1 MYAANTI
8 YAGMLVGS
16 VHITESVDKLPQQ
29 LVIPN
34 DQIQLL
40 DSIGQGDVC
49 VLATTNII
57 FYNAV
62 ISMVSVS
69 CHCKEFIS
77 VTSEAE
83 R

>member
-1 MYAANTI
+1 MHAANTI

-49 VLATTNII
+49 VLATTNTL
-57 FYNAV
+57 FYDTV
-62 ISMVSVS
+62 VSMVLVN

-77 VTSEAE
+77 VTSEE
-83 R
+83 EG